1 VVTTVERLTHV
12 SGRRYLVRG
21 DDCGFSIQREVLQK
35 GLALRLAF
43 SNHVYAVLVTRGEGH
58 VRLLEAAGHVEEGEL
73 RRLAEGSLFALN
85 AAEVAELSADSDE
98 LEFVSVMNPPL
109 FGAEQRQDNG
119 VFPVVDADGIE
130 HEAFD
135 HTSVRRLFE
144 VPSALK
150 GGSAPMKDDPLF

>member
-1 VVTTVERLTHV
+1 MCMLWRCN
-12 SGRRYLVRG
+12 RRYLVRG
-21 DDCGFSIQREVLQK
+21 DDCGFSIQHEVLKK
-35 GLALRLAF
+35 GTPLRLVF
-43 SNHVYAVLVTRGEGH
+43 TNHVYAVLVTRGAGR
-58 VRLLEAAGHVEEGEL
+58 VQLLEASGHVEEGEA
-73 RRLAEGSLFALN
+73 RQIGEGSLFALN
-85 AAEVAELSADSDE
+85 AAEVAELTADTDE

-109 FGAEQRQDNG
+109 FGAEERQDNG

-130 HEAFD
+130 HESYG